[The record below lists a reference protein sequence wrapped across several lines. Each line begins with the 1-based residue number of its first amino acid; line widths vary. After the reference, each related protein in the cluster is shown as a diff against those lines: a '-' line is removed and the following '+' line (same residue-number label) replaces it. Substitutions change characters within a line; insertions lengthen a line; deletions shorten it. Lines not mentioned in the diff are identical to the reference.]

1 MCFQRIVSHCAK
13 INVYD
18 QVSVLTFLYV
28 LVLLPLH
35 QQKWLK
41 PNRSAALVQGEGVGR
56 CEGKTQQDQGGSY
69 QEGEGGIEEERT
81 VQIWLLK
88 EFYICSFHFI
98 VRRNEKRAI
107 KAT

>member
-1 MCFQRIVSHCAK
+1 MNTNCMRTHIHCAK
-13 INVYD
+13 LNKYEYVY
-18 QVSVLTFLYV
+18 LYV
-28 LVLLPLH
+28 LVLLPVH

-69 QEGEGGIEEERT
+69 QEGEGGRGGIEEERT

-88 EFYICSFHFI
+88 GLYNVAFI
-98 VRRNEKRAI
+98 L
-107 KAT
+107 